1 MADKLA
7 RAGNWPTTIN
17 GWQFAQQIRV
27 FLQTC
32 IELEGRRWV
41 AIGDVRGNRREIGDG
56 SIKPD
61 DLQQALPV
69 LPEQWHSCAA

>member
-7 RAGNWPTTIN
+7 CAWNWPTTVN
-17 GWQFAQQIRV
+17 SGQFAELIRV
-27 FLQTC
+27 ILQTRV
-32 IELEGRRWV
+32 ELGGSRRV
-41 AIGDVRGNRREIGDG
+41 AICDVRGNRREIGDG

-61 DLQQALPV
+61 DLQHALPV